1 MNAAEIRTYFAF
13 NRWANDRI
21 LASCRVLG
29 DDEFTRNLH
38 NSHGGIRGTL
48 VHTLWGEWVWYRR
61 WIGESPKK
69 MFEENEFADIA
80 AIEAKWNELDQERR
94 LFLGVITDEK
104 LLSTFAYQNLKDERW
119 EYTYLAAMQHVL
131 NHSTYHRGQVVTLLR
146 QLDKIPPVTD
156 YLVFFDEGGGKS

>member
-61 WIGESPKK
+61 WIGESPKTI
-69 MFEENEFADIA
+69 FEESEFADIA
-80 AIEAKWNELDQERR
+80 AIEHGNATR
-94 LFLGVITDEK
+94 LIPT
-104 LLSTFAYQNLKDERW
+104 LKP
-119 EYTYLAAMQHVL
+119 A
-131 NHSTYHRGQVVTLLR
+131 
-146 QLDKIPPVTD
+146 
-156 YLVFFDEGGGKS
+156 